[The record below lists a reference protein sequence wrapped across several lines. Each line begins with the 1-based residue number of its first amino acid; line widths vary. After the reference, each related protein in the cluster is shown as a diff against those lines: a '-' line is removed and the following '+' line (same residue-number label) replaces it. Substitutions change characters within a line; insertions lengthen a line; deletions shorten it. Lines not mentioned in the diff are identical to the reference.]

1 MRGGVAVGSRR
12 GCARLGRAGL
22 GRAGH
27 RAAAAAGAGH
37 DARCGLPIFS
47 QQVALLNQRLG
58 KASDPRQVEALFM
71 ATQQGGLV
79 DFADFL
85 RRESTRLY
93 FEMSDV
99 GMSV

>member
-1 MRGGVAVGSRR
+1 
-12 GCARLGRAGL
+12 
-22 GRAGH
+22 
-27 RAAAAAGAGH
+27 
-37 DARCGLPIFS
+37 
-47 QQVALLNQRLG
+47 
-58 KASDPRQVEALFM
+58 M